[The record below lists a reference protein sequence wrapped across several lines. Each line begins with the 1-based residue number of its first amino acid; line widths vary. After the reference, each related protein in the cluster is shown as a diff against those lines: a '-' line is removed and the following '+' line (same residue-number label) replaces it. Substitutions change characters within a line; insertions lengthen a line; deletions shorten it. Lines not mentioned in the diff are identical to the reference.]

1 MLLKWKKGNT
11 DDPVVRLAKG
21 YQVFSVILQ
30 CLIPEF
36 SETAVLWNIHS
47 LQ

>member
-1 MLLKWKKGNT
+1 MKKEQHKSN
-11 DDPVVRLAKG
+11 RLAKG
-21 YQVFSVILQ
+21 YQVLSVILQ

-36 SETAVLWNIHS
+36 SETAVLWNIRS